1 MMSAAQQQAHGQQNS
16 QYVGQMDGQNSMT
29 LDEPVWQTV
38 KRDLTQVG
46 SKLQVVLLPRENQDG
61 VLKKLKDWDLWGP
74 LLVCLT
80 LSILLSITAPE
91 EQGALV
97 FAAVFFVVWFGAAV
111 VTMNAQLLGG
121 TISFFQSLC
130 ILGYC
135 VFPLDIAA
143 LANLLIGLA
152 FQSLVVKAVVVAVGF
167 AWATRASVVF
177 IGQVIAP
184 ERKVLALFPVFFF
197 YTFLAWLVLIQ

>member
-1 MMSAAQQQAHGQQNS
+1 
-16 QYVGQMDGQNSMT
+16 MDGHNSMT
-29 LDEPVWQTV
+29 LDEPVWHTV
-38 KRDLTQVG
+38 KRDLMQVG

-111 VTMNAQLLGG
+111 VTLNAQLLGG

-143 LANLLIGLA
+143 LANLLVGLA
-152 FQSLVVKAVVVAVGF
+152 FESVIVKALIVALGF
-167 AWATRASVVF
+167 AWATRASVIF

-197 YTFLAWLVLIQ
+197 YTFLAWLVLVQ